1 MLALSTGSLY
11 TYGLDRVFGLAKEAG
26 FDGIEVLVD
35 GRWDTRQADY
45 LEHLMDRHGL
55 PVMSLHSPFHLIW
68 VPGWEQDPIWR
79 LKRTVEL
86 AEALGARVVVAHP
99 PLGWLRISLRV
110 TGASNKRDVWVGL
123 PLSWFVGR
131 PYARWLCDELEI
143 FQKGTR
149 VTIAVENMPR
159 RQIGSLGFD
168 LYQMT
173 RLESLERFGHLTLDT
188 THLATHDMDIIQT
201 YERLAGRVT
210 HVHLSNYNGREH
222 RLLQD
227 GHLPLA
233 DFLCR
238 LNQDGYRGIVTV
250 ELEPDVLG
258 DEDEGQVSANL
269 RAAVD
274 FCRRHFG
281 HGRLKVN
288 RDGLGCCAWT
298 G

>member
-45 LEHLMDRHGL
+45 LKHLMDRHGL
-55 PVMSLHSPFHLIW
+55 PIVSLHSPFHFVQ

-86 AEALGARVVVAHP
+86 AEALGAQVVVAHP

-110 TGASNKRDVWVGL
+110 TGASNKRDFWVGL

-131 PYARWLCDELEI
+131 PYARWLCDELEG
-143 FQKGTR
+143 FQRDTE
-149 VTIAVENMPR
+149 VIVAVENMPR
-159 RQIGSLGFD
+159 RRIGPLGFN

-173 RLESLERFGHLTLDT
+173 RLESLERFRHLTLDT
-188 THLATHDMDIIQT
+188 THLATHGIDILQT
-201 YERLAGRVT
+201 YEKLAGRVA

-222 RLLQD
+222 RLLWD

-233 DFLCR
+233 DFLYR
-238 LNQDGYRGIVTV
+238 LNQDGYEGIVAL
-250 ELEPDVLG
+250 ELQPDVLG
-258 DEDEGQVSANL
+258 AGDDNRVLANL
-269 RAAVD
+269 WAAVD
-274 FCRRHFG
+274 FCRGHFT
-281 HGRLKVN
+281 RE
-288 RDGLGCCAWT
+288 GC
-298 G
+298 

>member
-26 FDGIEVLVD
+26 FDGIEVLLD

-45 LEHLMDRHGL
+45 LRHLRDSYGL
-55 PVMSLHSPFHLIW
+55 PVVSLHSPFHLIW

-86 AEALGARVVVAHP
+86 AEALSARVVVAHP

-110 TGASNKRDVWVGL
+110 TGASSARGFWVGL

-131 PYARWLCDELEI
+131 SHARWLCDELES
-143 FQKGTR
+143 FQRETE

-159 RQIGSLGFD
+159 LQIGPLGFD

-173 RLESLERFGHLTLDT
+173 HLETLERFRHLTLDT
-188 THLATHDMDIIQT
+188 THLATRGMDIIQT
-201 YERLAGRVT
+201 YERLAGRVA
-210 HVHLSNYNGREH
+210 HIHLSNYNGREH
-222 RLLQD
+222 RLPWD
-227 GHLPLA
+227 GPLPLA
-233 DFLCR
+233 DFLR
-238 LNQDGYRGIVTV
+238 RFAQDDYGGIVTL
-250 ELEPDVLG
+250 ELQPEALGAGGDDQQVL
-258 DEDEGQVSANL
+258 ANL

-274 FCRRHFG
+274 FYRRYFG
-281 HGRLKVN
+281 GEGGLVN
-288 RDGLGCCAWT
+288 ANESGEEV
-298 G
+298 

>member
-11 TYGLDRVFGLAKEAG
+11 NYGLDRVFDLAKEAG

-45 LEHLMDRHGL
+45 LKHLMDRHGL
-55 PVMSLHSPFHLIW
+55 PIVSLHSPFDLIR

-86 AEALGARVVVAHP
+86 AEALGAQVVVAHP

-110 TGASNKRDVWVGL
+110 TGASNKRDFWVGL

-131 PYARWLCDELEI
+131 PYARWLCDEMEA
-143 FQKGTR
+143 FQGRTE
-149 VTIAVENMPR
+149 VTVAVENMPR
-159 RQIGSLGFD
+159 RRIGPLGFD

-173 RLESLERFGHLTLDT
+173 RLESLERFRYLTLDT
-188 THLATHDMDIIQT
+188 THLATHGIDIIQT
-201 YERLAGRVT
+201 YERLADQVA

-222 RLLQD
+222 RLPLD

-233 DFLCR
+233 DFLRR
-238 LNQDGYRGIVTV
+238 LAQDDYRGIVTL
-250 ELEPDVLG
+250 ELQPDVLG
-258 DEDEGQVSANL
+258 AGDDNRVLANL
-269 RAAVD
+269 RTAVD
-274 FCRRHFG
+274 FHRRYFG
-281 HGRLKVN
+281 REDQGMKR
-288 RDGLGCCAWT
+288 
-298 G
+298 

>member
-1 MLALSTGSLY
+1 MKLEARMLALSTGSLY

-45 LEHLMDRHGL
+45 LKHLIDRHGL
-55 PVMSLHSPFHLIW
+55 PVVSLHSPFHLIR
-68 VPGWEQDPIWR
+68 VPGWEQDPLWR

-86 AEALGARVVVAHP
+86 AEALGAQVVVAHP

-110 TGASNKRDVWVGL
+110 TGASNKRDFWVGL

-131 PYARWLCDELEI
+131 PYARWLCDELEG
-143 FQKGTR
+143 FQRGTE
-149 VTIAVENMPR
+149 VIVAVENMPR
-159 RQIGSLGFD
+159 RRIGPLGFD

-173 RLESLERFGHLTLDT
+173 HLESLERFRHLTLDT
-188 THLATHDMDIIQT
+188 THLATHGIDILQT
-201 YERLAGRVT
+201 YERLAGRVA

-233 DFLCR
+233 DFLRR
-238 LNQDGYRGIVTV
+238 LNQDGYGGIVAL
-250 ELEPDVLG
+250 ELQPDVLG
-258 DEDEGQVSANL
+258 AGDDNQVLANL
-269 RAAVD
+269 WAAVD
-274 FCRRHFG
+274 FCRG
-281 HGRLKVN
+281 HLAREGR
-288 RDGLGCCAWT
+288 
-298 G
+298 

>member
-26 FDGIEVLVD
+26 FDGVEVLVD

-45 LEHLMDRHGL
+45 LKHLMDRYRV
-55 PVMSLHSPFHLIW
+55 PVVSLHSPFHLIQI
-68 VPGWEQDPIWR
+68 PGWEQDPGWR

-86 AEALGARVVVAHP
+86 AEALDARVVVVHP

-110 TGASNKRDVWVGL
+110 TGASNKKEFWVGFPL
-123 PLSWFVGR
+123 PWFVGR
-131 PYARWLCDELEI
+131 PHARWLCDELES
-143 FQKGTR
+143 FQRGTE
-149 VTIAVENMPR
+149 VTVAVENMPR
-159 RQIGSLGFD
+159 RRIGPLGFD

-173 RLESLERFGHLTLDT
+173 RLESLERFRHLTLDT
-188 THLATHDMDIIQT
+188 THLATHGIDIIQT
-201 YERLAGRVT
+201 YERLAGRVA
-210 HVHLSNYNGREH
+210 HVHLSNYNGQEH

-233 DFLCR
+233 DFLRR
-238 LNQDGYRGIVTV
+238 LRQDDYRGIVTL
-250 ELEPDVLG
+250 ELQPEALGAGDDNQVL
-258 DEDEGQVSANL
+258 ANL

-274 FCRRHFG
+274 FCRRHS
-281 HGRLKVN
+281 
-288 RDGLGCCAWT
+288 AWEI

>member
-11 TYGLDRVFGLAKEAG
+11 TYGLDRVFGLAKDAG
-26 FDGIEVLVD
+26 FDAIEVLVD

-45 LEHLMDRHGL
+45 LKHLMDRHGL
-55 PVMSLHSPFHLIW
+55 PIVSLHSPFHLVQ

-86 AEALGARVVVAHP
+86 AEALGAQVVVAHP

-110 TGASNKRDVWVGL
+110 TGASNKRDFWVGL

-131 PYARWLCDELEI
+131 PYARWLCDELES
-143 FQKGTR
+143 FQRGTE
-149 VTIAVENMPR
+149 VTVAVENMPR
-159 RQIGSLGFD
+159 RRIGPLGFD

-173 RLESLERFGHLTLDT
+173 RLESLERFRHLTLDT
-188 THLATHDMDIIQT
+188 THLATHGIDILQT
-201 YERLAGRVT
+201 YERLAGRVA

-233 DFLCR
+233 DFLRR
-238 LNQDGYRGIVTV
+238 LNQDGYGGIVAL
-250 ELEPDVLG
+250 ELQPDVLG
-258 DEDEGQVSANL
+258 AGDDNQVLANL
-269 RAAVD
+269 WAAVD
-274 FCRRHFG
+274 FCRGHFA
-281 HGRLKVN
+281 RE
-288 RDGLGCCAWT
+288 GC
-298 G
+298 

>member
-26 FDGIEVLVD
+26 FDGMEVLVD

-45 LEHLMDRHGL
+45 LGYLMDGHGL
-55 PVMSLHSPFHLIW
+55 PVVSLHSPFHLISI
-68 VPGWEQDPIWR
+68 PGWEQDPVWR

-86 AEALGARVVVAHP
+86 AEIVGARVVVVHP

-110 TGASNKRDVWVGL
+110 TGASNQRGFWVGL
-123 PLSWFVGR
+123 PLFWFVGR
-131 PYARWLCDELEI
+131 SYARWLCDELES
-143 FQKGTR
+143 FQRGTE

-159 RQIGSLGFD
+159 RQIGPWGFD

-173 RLESLERFGHLTLDT
+173 HLETLQRFRHLTLDT
-188 THLATHDMDIIQT
+188 THLATHGMDIIQT
-201 YERLAGRVT
+201 YERLAGRVA
-210 HVHLSNYNGREH
+210 HIHLSNYNGREH

-233 DFLCR
+233 DFLRR
-238 LNQDGYRGIVTV
+238 LAQGDYRGIVTL
-250 ELEPDVLG
+250 ELQPGALGAGDDKQVL
-258 DEDEGQVSANL
+258 ANL

-274 FCRRHFG
+274 FHRRYS
-281 HGRLKVN
+281 GRG
-288 RDGLGCCAWT
+288 DSWM
-298 G
+298 

>member
-1 MLALSTGSLY
+1 MKLEARMLALSTGSLY

-45 LEHLMDRHGL
+45 LKHLMDRHGL
-55 PVMSLHSPFHLIW
+55 PIVSLHSPFHFVQ

-86 AEALGARVVVAHP
+86 AEALGAQVVVAHP
-99 PLGWLRISLRV
+99 PLGWLSISLRV
-110 TGASNKRDVWVGL
+110 TGASNKRDFWVGL

-131 PYARWLCDELEI
+131 PYARWLCDELEG
-143 FQKGTR
+143 FQRDTE
-149 VTIAVENMPR
+149 VIVAVENMPR
-159 RQIGSLGFD
+159 RRIGPLGFN

-173 RLESLERFGHLTLDT
+173 RLESLERFRHLTLDT
-188 THLATHDMDIIQT
+188 THLATHGIDILQT
-201 YERLAGRVT
+201 YEKLAGRVA

-233 DFLCR
+233 DFLRR
-238 LNQDGYRGIVTV
+238 LNQDGYGGIVAL
-250 ELEPDVLG
+250 ELQPDVLG
-258 DEDEGQVSANL
+258 AGDDNQVLANL
-269 RAAVD
+269 WAAVD
-274 FCRRHFG
+274 FCRGHFA
-281 HGRLKVN
+281 RE
-288 RDGLGCCAWT
+288 GC
-298 G
+298 

>member
-45 LEHLMDRHGL
+45 LRHLMTRYGL
-55 PVMSLHSPFHLIW
+55 PVVSLHSPFHLIP
-68 VPGWEQDPIWR
+68 VPGWEQDPGWR

-99 PLGWLRISLRV
+99 PRGWLGVSLRV
-110 TGASNKRDVWVGL
+110 TGASNKRDFWVGL

-131 PYARWLCDELEI
+131 PYARWLCDELET
-143 FQKGTR
+143 FQKGTE
-149 VTIAVENMPR
+149 VTVAVENMPCR
-159 RQIGSLGFD
+159 RIGPLAFS

-173 RLESLERFGHLTLDT
+173 GLESLERFRHLALDT
-188 THLATHDMDIIQT
+188 THLATHGLDIIRT
-201 YERLAGRVT
+201 YERLAGRVA

-222 RLLQD
+222 RLPQD

-238 LNQDGYRGIVTV
+238 LRRDGYEGIITL
-250 ELEPDVLG
+250 ELQPDALEDG
-258 DEDEGQVSANL
+258 DENQVSTNL
-269 RAAVD
+269 KMVVD
-274 FCRRHFG
+274 FFQRSFV
-281 HGRLKVN
+281 L
-288 RDGLGCCAWT
+288 
-298 G
+298 

>member
-45 LEHLMDRHGL
+45 LRHLVERHGL
-55 PVMSLHSPFHLIW
+55 PVVSLHSPFHLIR
-68 VPGWEQDPIWR
+68 VPGWEQDPLWR

-99 PLGWLRISLRV
+99 PSGWLRISLRV
-110 TGASNKRDVWVGL
+110 TGASNTRDFWVGL

-131 PYARWLCDELEI
+131 PYARWLYDELES
-143 FQKGTR
+143 FQTGTE
-149 VTIAVENMPR
+149 VTVTVENMPR
-159 RQIGSLGFD
+159 RRIGPLGFD

-173 RLESLERFGHLTLDT
+173 RLESLERFRHLTLDT
-188 THLATHDMDIIQT
+188 THLATHGIDILQT
-201 YERLAGRVT
+201 YERLAGRVA

-233 DFLCR
+233 DFLRR
-238 LNQDGYRGIVTV
+238 LGQDSYRGIVTL
-250 ELEPDVLG
+250 ELQPDVLG
-258 DEDEGQVSANL
+258 DGDEGRVFANL
-269 RAAVD
+269 QVAVD
-274 FCRRHFG
+274 FCRRHFSW
-281 HGRLKVN
+281 
-288 RDGLGCCAWT
+288 AE
-298 G
+298 

>member
-26 FDGIEVLVD
+26 FDGLEVLVD

-45 LEHLMDRHGL
+45 LKYLVDRHGL
-55 PVMSLHSPFHLIW
+55 PVVSLHSPFHLTH
-68 VPGWEQDPIWR
+68 VPGWEQDPLWR

-86 AEALGARVVVAHP
+86 AEALGAWVVVAHP

-110 TGASNKRDVWVGL
+110 TGASNKRDFWVGL

-131 PYARWLCDELEI
+131 SYVRWLCDELED
-143 FQKGTR
+143 FQRKTE
-149 VTIAVENMPR
+149 VIVAVENMPR
-159 RQIGSLGFD
+159 RRIGPLGFD

-173 RLESLERFGHLTLDT
+173 RLETLKCFRHLALDT
-188 THLATHDMDIIQT
+188 THLATHGLDIVRT
-201 YERLAGRVT
+201 YERLADRVA

-222 RLLQD
+222 RLVQD

-233 DFLCR
+233 DFLRR
-238 LNQDGYRGIVTV
+238 LNQDGYEGIVTL
-250 ELEPDVLG
+250 ELQPDVLG
-258 DEDEGQVSANL
+258 DGSVDQVSANL
-269 RAAVD
+269 QVAVD
-274 FCRRHFG
+274 FYRRYF
-281 HGRLKVN
+281 
-288 RDGLGCCAWT
+288 AW

>member
-1 MLALSTGSLY
+1 MKLEARMLALSTGSLY

-45 LEHLMDRHGL
+45 LKHLMDRHGL
-55 PVMSLHSPFHLIW
+55 PIVSLHSPFHLVQ

-86 AEALGARVVVAHP
+86 AEALGAQVVVAHP

-110 TGASNKRDVWVGL
+110 IGASNKRDFWVGL

-131 PYARWLCDELEI
+131 PYARWLCDELEG
-143 FQKGTR
+143 FQRNTE
-149 VTIAVENMPR
+149 VIVAVENMPR
-159 RQIGSLGFD
+159 RQIGPLGFD

-173 RLESLERFGHLTLDT
+173 RLESLERFQHLTLDT
-188 THLATHDMDIIQT
+188 THLATHGIDILQT
-201 YERLAGRVT
+201 YERLAGRVS

-233 DFLCR
+233 DFLR
-238 LNQDGYRGIVTV
+238 RSNQDGYGGIVAL
-250 ELEPDVLG
+250 ELQPDVLG
-258 DEDEGQVSANL
+258 AGDDNQVLANL
-269 RAAVD
+269 WAAVD
-274 FCRRHFG
+274 FCRGHFA
-281 HGRLKVN
+281 RE
-288 RDGLGCCAWT
+288 GC
-298 G
+298 

>member
-35 GRWDTRQADY
+35 KRWDTRQADY
-45 LEHLMDRHGL
+45 LKHLMDRHGL
-55 PVMSLHSPFHLIW
+55 PIVSLHSPFHLIQ
-68 VPGWEQDPIWR
+68 VPGWEQDSIWR

-110 TGASNKRDVWVGL
+110 TGASNKRDFWVGL

-131 PYARWLCDELEI
+131 PYARWLCGKLET
-143 FQKGTR
+143 FQKGTG
-149 VTIAVENMPR
+149 VTIAVENMPH
-159 RQIGSLGFD
+159 RQIGLLGFD

-173 RLESLERFGHLTLDT
+173 RLESLECFRHLTLDT
-188 THLATHDMDIIQT
+188 THLATHGIDIIQT
-201 YERLAGRVT
+201 YERLAGRVA
-210 HVHLSNYNGREH
+210 HVHLSNYNNGQEH

-233 DFLCR
+233 DFLRR
-238 LNQDGYRGIVTV
+238 LNQDGYRGGVTL
-250 ELEPDVLG
+250 ELQPDALGAGDDNQVL
-258 DEDEGQVSANL
+258 ANL
-269 RAAVD
+269 RVAVD
-274 FCRRHFG
+274 FYRRHF
-281 HGRLKVN
+281 
-288 RDGLGCCAWT
+288 AWEV

>member
-45 LEHLMDRHGL
+45 LKHLMDRHGL
-55 PVMSLHSPFHLIW
+55 PIVSLHSPFHLIR
-68 VPGWEQDPIWR
+68 VPGWEQDPLWR

-86 AEALGARVVVAHP
+86 AEALGAQVVVTHP
-99 PLGWLRISLRV
+99 PLGWLRIWLRV
-110 TGASNKRDVWVGL
+110 TGASNKRDFWVGL

-131 PYARWLCDELEI
+131 PYARWLCDELEG
-143 FQKGTR
+143 FQRDTE
-149 VTIAVENMPR
+149 VIVAVENMPR
-159 RQIGSLGFD
+159 RRIGPLGFD

-173 RLESLERFGHLTLDT
+173 RLESLERFRHLTLDT
-188 THLATHDMDIIQT
+188 THLATHGIDILQT
-201 YERLAGRVT
+201 YERLAGRVS

-233 DFLCR
+233 DFLRR
-238 LNQDGYRGIVTV
+238 LNQDGYGGIVAL
-250 ELEPDVLG
+250 ELQPDVLG
-258 DEDEGQVSANL
+258 AGDDNQVLANL
-269 RAAVD
+269 WAAVD
-274 FCRRHFG
+274 FHRGHF
-281 HGRLKVN
+281 
-288 RDGLGCCAWT
+288 A
-298 G
+298 

>member
-11 TYGLDRVFGLAKEAG
+11 TYGLDRVFDLAKEAG

-45 LEHLMDRHGL
+45 LRHLVDRHRL
-55 PVMSLHSPFHLIW
+55 PVVSLHSPFHLIQ

-110 TGASNKRDVWVGL
+110 TGASNKRDFWVGL

-131 PYARWLCDELEI
+131 TYARWLCDELES
-143 FQKGTR
+143 FQRGTE
-149 VTIAVENMPR
+149 VTVAVENMPR
-159 RQIGSLGFD
+159 RQIGPLGFD

-173 RLESLERFGHLTLDT
+173 RLGSLARFRHLTLDT
-188 THLATHDMDIIQT
+188 THLATHGIDIIQT
-201 YERLAGRVT
+201 YEKLAGRVS

-227 GHLPLA
+227 GHLSLD
-233 DFLCR
+233 DFLRR
-238 LNQDGYRGIVTV
+238 LNQDGYRGVVTL
-250 ELEPDVLG
+250 ELQPDALGAGDDSQVL
-258 DEDEGQVSANL
+258 ANL

-274 FCRRHFG
+274 FCRRHLAREG
-281 HGRLKVN
+281 G
-288 RDGLGCCAWT
+288 
-298 G
+298 

>member
-11 TYGLDRVFGLAKEAG
+11 TYGLDRVFDLAKEAG

-45 LEHLMDRHGL
+45 LKHLMDRHGL
-55 PVMSLHSPFHLIW
+55 PVVSLHSPFHLIR
-68 VPGWEQDPIWR
+68 VPGWEQDSIWR

-110 TGASNKRDVWVGL
+110 TGASKKRGFWVGL

-131 PYARWLCDELEI
+131 SYARWLCGELET
-143 FQKGTR
+143 FQKGTG
-149 VTIAVENMPR
+149 VIVAVENMPHR
-159 RQIGSLGFD
+159 RIGLLGFD
-168 LYQMT
+168 LYQMS
-173 RLESLERFGHLTLDT
+173 RLESLERFRHLTLDT
-188 THLATHDMDIIQT
+188 THLATHGIDIIQT
-201 YERLAGRVT
+201 YERLAGRVA

-233 DFLCR
+233 DFLR
-238 LNQDGYRGIVTV
+238 GLNQDGYRGVVTL
-250 ELEPDVLG
+250 ELQPDALGPGDSSQVL
-258 DEDEGQVSANL
+258 ANL
-269 RAAVD
+269 RVAVD
-274 FCRRHFG
+274 FYRRHFAAA
-281 HGRLKVN
+281 V
-288 RDGLGCCAWT
+288 AFA
-298 G
+298 

>member
-45 LEHLMDRHGL
+45 LKHLMDRHAL
-55 PVMSLHSPFHLIW
+55 PVVSLHSPFHLIR
-68 VPGWEQDPIWR
+68 VPGWEQDPLWR
-79 LKRTVEL
+79 LRRTVEL

-110 TGASNKRDVWVGL
+110 MGASNTRGFWVGL

-131 PYARWLCDELEI
+131 SYARWLCDELED
-143 FQKGTR
+143 FQRKTE
-149 VTIAVENMPR
+149 VTVAVENMPR
-159 RQIGSLGFD
+159 RWIGPLGFD

-173 RLESLERFGHLTLDT
+173 RLETLERFRHLALDT
-188 THLATHDMDIIQT
+188 THLATHGLDIVQT
-201 YERLAGRVT
+201 YERLADRVA

-222 RLLQD
+222 RLVQD

-233 DFLCR
+233 DFLRR
-238 LNQDGYRGIVTV
+238 LNQDGYEGIVTL
-250 ELEPDVLG
+250 ELQPDVLG
-258 DEDEGQVSANL
+258 DGSVDQVSANL
-269 RAAVD
+269 QLAVD
-274 FCRRHFG
+274 FHRRYFV
-281 HGRLKVN
+281 RQSF
-288 RDGLGCCAWT
+288 A
-298 G
+298 